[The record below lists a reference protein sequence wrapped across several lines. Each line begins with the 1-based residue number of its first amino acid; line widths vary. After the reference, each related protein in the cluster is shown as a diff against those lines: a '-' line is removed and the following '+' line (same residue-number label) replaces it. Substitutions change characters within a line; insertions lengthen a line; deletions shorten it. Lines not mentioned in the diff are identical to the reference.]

1 MTYKITYNIRVG
13 KKRFYHLTLFENET
27 PTITHHPSSIR
38 AQILIIKL
46 VKILYKRLFY
56 NRLFSNKNILARNNQ
71 F

>member
-38 AQILIIKL
+38 IPNLDYQTRQNTLQTSLLQSIIFK
-46 VKILYKRLFY
+46 
-56 NRLFSNKNILARNNQ
+56 
-71 F
+71 

>member
-38 AQILIIKL
+38 TPNLDYQTHQNTLQTSLLQSIIFK
-46 VKILYKRLFY
+46 
-56 NRLFSNKNILARNNQ
+56 
-71 F
+71 